1 MKRKLISIIV
11 LIAVLGMA
19 VVPAFAQETSRTFT
33 KTEAQINAS
42 YRVTNPRWRSITDV
56 YVDLQ
61 PGQVVISATYT
72 TRGVG
77 PLTIA
82 STLVPSIVNGR
93 LYWDATSASANGQP
107 VSDAVLEQINNS
119 IDSSWTNFWRR
130 SAPAGHVTG
139 IDISEDAISITLT
152 R

>member
-1 MKRKLISIIV
+1 MKRKLITTIV

-19 VVPAFAQETSRTFT
+19 VVPAIAQEASRTFT

-61 PGQVVISATYT
+61 PGQVVIRATYT

-77 PLTIA
+77 PLA
-82 STLVPSIVNGR
+82 VEATLVPSIYNGR
-93 LYWDATSASANGQP
+93 VYWEATSASANGQS
-107 VSDAVLEQINNS
+107 VSEAVLEQINTS
-119 IDSSWTNFWRR
+119 LYYSWINFWRR

-139 IDISEDAISITLT
+139 IDITEDTISVTLA

>member
-1 MKRKLISIIV
+1 MKRTLITLTV
-11 LIAVLGMA
+11 LIAVLGLA
-19 VVPAFAQETSRTFT
+19 VVPAFAQTNSRTFS
-33 KTEAQINAS
+33 KTEAQINQS

-56 YVDLQ
+56 FVDLQ

-77 PLTIA
+77 PLTVE
-82 STLVPSIVNGR
+82 TMLVPVIRNGR
-93 LYWDATSASANGQP
+93 LYWEATSASANGQS

-119 IDSSWTNFWRR
+119 MYYSWANFWRR

-139 IDISEDAISITLT
+139 IDITEDAISITLA